1 MGPIKKIL
9 TIFSSIF
16 IFLFAGFFLIIFI
29 FWNFV
34 FDLPDHEQLINYE
47 PPMLTRVYASDG
59 RLISEYAAEQRSYIP
74 IDSIPPLIIDSFLAA
89 EDKNFYD
96 HIGIDFTGIIRA
108 LKRNINNIT
117 GRPEGASTITQQV
130 AKNFFLSREISYKR
144 KIKEILLAL
153 RIEQT
158 LSKNK
163 ILELY
168 LNEIYLGYRSYGVA
182 AASLNYF
189 NKTLDEL
196 TITEAAYLAA
206 LPKAPNN
213 YHPIRKKKAA
223 IGRRNWVIKRLLQ
236 EKIINKDQ
244 AIEAKNSELTVIKR
258 DEFKTVE
265 ARYFLEEVRRGLI
278 DNFGDDGL
286 YKGGLTVRTSLD
298 PRLQKIADIVL
309 KKGLVN
315 YDIRHGWRGP
325 LANINIKDTNWKKD
339 LALIDVPE
347 EFPNWKVA
355 VVVLLD
361 NLGANIFFDNGDYG
375 RITIEDLKWAR
386 KWREE
391 QKVGPP
397 IKNPNEVLAVGDI
410 IYVEQA
416 SKSEES
422 LEYGELQLYKL
433 RQFPDVNGAIVAL
446 DPHTGRIF
454 AISGG
459 ISFNKSEFNRATQA
473 FRQPGSS
480 FKPFVYLTALEKGY
494 PPNLKILDAP
504 FVIDQGA
511 DLGKWNPANYTKKF
525 YGLSTMRLG
534 LEKSRNLMTVR
545 LAQMIGINSIVN
557 QAKKLGISDNYS
569 AVLSMALGA
578 GETTLLRLTTA
589 YAMLVNGGK
598 KIETSMIDRVQNR
611 NGKTLLKHD
620 NRMCLNCVQAEWD
633 SNLQPQIIDN
643 RDQLIDPVNAY
654 QVVSMLRGAVTR
666 GTGKKVSVIKKPLA
680 GKTGTTNDSND
691 TWFIGFSPDLVVGI
705 FVGFDTPKTL
715 GPRETGASVASP
727 MFRDFMQLALDQSDV
742 PPFRIPSR
750 AKLIKVNL
758 NTGNIARKSDKNV
771 ILETFYPGTE
781 PNLSKDFRNSKNQR
795 KLRIESDSI
804 IGLGGLY

>member
-1 MGPIKKIL
+1 MNPIKKIL

-16 IFLFAGFFLIIFI
+16 IFLFAGFFVIIFI

-59 RLISEYAAEQRSYIP
+59 RLISEYAAEQRSYVP

-223 IGRRNWVIKRLLQ
+223 IGRRNWVINRLLQ

-446 DPHTGRIF
+446 NPHTGRIF

-545 LAQMIGINSIVN
+545 LAQMIGIDSIVN
-557 QAKKLGISDNYS
+557 QANKLGINDNFS

-666 GTGKKVSVIKKPLA
+666 GTGKKVSIIKKPLA

-727 MFRDFMQLALDQSDV
+727 MFRDFMQLALDQSDI

-758 NTGNIARKSDKNV
+758 KTGNIARKSDKNV

-795 KLRIESDSI
+795 KLRIDSDSI

>member
-1 MGPIKKIL
+1 MNPIKKVL

-59 RLISEYAAEQRSYIP
+59 RLISEYAAEQRSYVP

-265 ARYFLEEVRRGLI
+265 ARYFLEEVRRALVDSYG
-278 DNFGDDGL
+278 NEGL

-298 PRLQKIADIVL
+298 PRLQKIADIIL

-325 LANINIKDTNWKKD
+325 LANINIKETNWKKD

-361 NLGANIFFDNGDYG
+361 NLGANIIFDNGDYG

-545 LAQMIGINSIVN
+545 LAQMIGIDSIVN

-611 NGKTLLKHD
+611 NGKTLVKHD
-620 NRMCLNCVQAEWD
+620 NRICLNCAQAEWD

-742 PPFRIPSR
+742 RPFRIPSR

-781 PNLSKDFRNSKNQR
+781 PNLSKGFRNSKNQR
-795 KLRIESDSI
+795 KLGIESDSI

>member
-1 MGPIKKIL
+1 MNPIKKIL

-59 RLISEYAAEQRSYIP
+59 RLISEYAAEQRSYVP

-278 DNFGDDGL
+278 DSYGDEGL

-361 NLGANIFFDNGDYG
+361 NLGANIIFDNGDYG

-511 DLGKWNPANYTKKF
+511 DLGKWNPSNYTKKF

-545 LAQMIGINSIVN
+545 LAQMIGIDSIVN

-620 NRMCLNCVQAEWD
+620 NRICLNCVQTEWD

-742 PPFRIPSR
+742 RPFRIPSR

-781 PNLSKDFRNSKNQR
+781 PNLSKGFRNSRNQR